1 MILAESGKSREREGS
16 ALALKKPRFRFGFC
30 LGSAGWRGLGAPAL
44 GAAFEDVAVMKE
56 AVEHGAD
63 RRDIGEEFAPIID
76 GAIGGQ

>member
-44 GAAFEDVAVMKE
+44 GAALEHMAMMQQP
-56 AVEHGAD
+56 VEH
-63 RRDIGEEFAPIID
+63 
-76 GAIGGQ
+76 